1 MFQSQQAPHAVC
13 VAFNLCQS
21 GLQSQCA
28 DRYSGSSHVK
38 TEDSCGLQMIHIGGT
53 IKL

>member
-38 TEDSCGLQMIHIGGT
+38 TEVSCGLQMIHIGGT
-53 IKL
+53 INL